1 MKDPKQTVAAME
13 GADDMNSLSDLT
25 EGSLLWNL
33 KIRYEKSQI
42 YTYAGSIL
50 VAVNPYKMFDIYN
63 LQVIRQYQNNLIGN
77 LPP

>member
-1 MKDPKQTVAAME
+1 MKEPKQTVAAME

-33 KIRYEKSQI
+33 KVRYEKSQI
-42 YTYAGSIL
+42 YTYTGSIL

-63 LQVIRQYQNNLIGN
+63 AQVIRQYQNNLIGN